1 MQKCSKSPLNNIM
14 AQNSNETFEE
24 HNNLQQSSSKVIK
37 ENIDSIFSFNKDLN
51 DNTLKI
57 SNK

>member
-1 MQKCSKSPLNNIM
+1 M